1 MKVHGDVVPFS
12 GHFSPLGQQTS
23 PGSISLI
30 DFLVQVKQ
38 NLCEKTEGHCT
49 KSDPSRS
56 PRQFMQLISAAA
68 GDVAVESSG
77 FGVLGSVLTASVG
90 ATAASVLAIVSA
102 EVRVVAVVRA
112 EVWTGTDGR
121 VLAAVEE
128 VGEKAESVLRFARFS
143 WE

>member
-1 MKVHGDVVPFS
+1 
-12 GHFSPLGQQTS
+12 
-23 PGSISLI
+23 
-30 DFLVQVKQ
+30 
-38 NLCEKTEGHCT
+38 
-49 KSDPSRS
+49 
-56 PRQFMQLISAAA
+56 MQLISAAA